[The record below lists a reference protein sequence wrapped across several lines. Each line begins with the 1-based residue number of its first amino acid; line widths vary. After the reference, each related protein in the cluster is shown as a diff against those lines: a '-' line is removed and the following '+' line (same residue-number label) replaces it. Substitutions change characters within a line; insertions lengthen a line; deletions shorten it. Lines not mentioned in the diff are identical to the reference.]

1 MNRGSKAMQ
10 TGFYEAI
17 KREPVMGLRRVF
29 LAMAVK

>member
-1 MNRGSKAMQ
+1 MNRWSKAM